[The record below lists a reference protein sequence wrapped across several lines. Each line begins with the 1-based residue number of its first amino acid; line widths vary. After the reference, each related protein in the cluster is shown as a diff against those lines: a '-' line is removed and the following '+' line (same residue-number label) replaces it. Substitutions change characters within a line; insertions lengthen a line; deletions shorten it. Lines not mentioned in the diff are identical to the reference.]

1 MALIATGLK
10 RRWLSVARR
19 SLRRTTIILLAMLVV
34 GATIAIWARLRIDAL
49 LTVDDGAE
57 LVFRIDDIEGDCGTP
72 SVYLD
77 PEAAGDRSRY
87 RLLIDFLG
95 GANRFPMLG
104 GGDTVPVLKL
114 PSSRAPGVGVGRG
127 LPETCLSISMS
138 ISGSFTGHRF
148 EDRIAGVDAVPP
160 ANTPHMTLNGPDGQH
175 IQLDYRKPARP
186 SVAAALVA
194 LTLDGVA
201 DRWQQGSKRVTLVN
215 EGSRDLNVFVH
226 EEAGYLFV
234 NEMDSLVRPIGVRRA
249 YVDVHLASRGEA
261 ADNAVVVYRR
271 SPTAEIELQHALV
284 GISTIFGIGVSLFV
298 EGVIVL
304 LISFASTGAASGGR
318 PGGTSETSFT
328 AIEEGQ
334 ERQ

>member
-10 RRWLSVARR
+10 RRWLSVAKR
-19 SLRRTTIILLAMLVV
+19 SLSRTAIILVAMLVV
-34 GATIAIWARLRIDAL
+34 GAAIALWARWRIDAL

-72 SVYLD
+72 SIYLD
-77 PEAAGDRSRY
+77 PESAGNRTRY

-95 GANRFPMLG
+95 GRNRFPTLG
-104 GGDTVPVLKL
+104 GGDTVPVLRL
-114 PSSRAPGVGVGRG
+114 PASRPPGVGLGRG
-127 LPETCLSISMS
+127 LPETCMSIAMS
-138 ISGSFTGHRF
+138 ISGSFTDHRF
-148 EDRIAGVDAVPP
+148 ENRIAGVDTVPP
-160 ANTPHMTLNGPDGQH
+160 AETPHMSMNGPDGRH
-175 IQLDYRKPARP
+175 IQLKYEKPARP
-186 SVAAALVA
+186 TGAAALVA
-194 LTLDGVA
+194 ITLDGVA

-215 EGSRDLNVFVH
+215 EGTRDLNVFVH
-226 EEAGYLFV
+226 EEEGYLFV
-234 NEMDSLVRPIGVRRA
+234 NELDSLVRPIGVRRA
-249 YVDVHLASRGEA
+249 YVDTHLAGRNES

-304 LISFASTGAASGGR
+304 LISFASAGAGRGGEAA
-318 PGGTSETSFT
+318 GQHKHHHK

>member
-10 RRWLSVARR
+10 RRWLSAAKR
-19 SLRRTTIILLAMLVV
+19 SLSRTTIILVAMLAV
-34 GATIAIWARLRIDAL
+34 GAAIALWARWRIDAL

-72 SVYLD
+72 SIYLD
-77 PEAAGDRSRY
+77 PESAGNRTRY

-95 GANRFPMLG
+95 GRNRFPTLG
-104 GGDTVPVLKL
+104 GGDTVPVLQL
-114 PSSRAPGVGVGRG
+114 PASRPPGIGLGRG
-127 LPETCLSISMS
+127 LPETCQSISVS
-138 ISGSFTGHRF
+138 ISGSFADHRF
-148 EDRIAGVDAVPP
+148 ESRIAGVDTVPP
-160 ANTPHMTLNGPDGQH
+160 ADTPHMAMNGPDGQH
-175 IQLDYRKPARP
+175 IELKYAKPARP
-186 SVAAALVA
+186 SGAAALVA
-194 LTLDGVA
+194 VTLDGVA
-201 DRWQQGSKRVTLVN
+201 DRWQQGSKRVTFVN

-226 EEAGYLFV
+226 EEPGFLFV
-234 NEMDSLVRPIGVRRA
+234 NEVDSLVRPIGVRRA
-249 YVDVHLASRGEA
+249 YVDVHLAGRGEA

-304 LISFASTGAASGGR
+304 LISFASAGAASGGR
-318 PGGTSETSFT
+318 PGGTSETNFK
-328 AIEEGQ
+328 AIEEGR